1 MPAFIVAIFLTI
13 VIVILIPDILIIEVI
28 GGFLLVLGIAYLL
41 WKVFG
46 ADLNET
52 ESGTC
57 NSRIRKLLSQL
68 TSLKVE
74 KNK

>member
-13 VIVILIPDILIIEVI
+13 VIVILIPDILIIEVF
-28 GGFLLVLGIAYLL
+28 GDFLLVLGIAYLL

-57 NSRIRKLLSQL
+57 HSRIRKLLSQL

>member
-1 MPAFIVAIFLTI
+1 MPAFIFAIFLTT
-13 VIVILIPDILIIEVI
+13 VIVILIPDILMIEVF
-28 GGFLLVLGIAYLL
+28 GGFLLILGIAYLL
-41 WKVFG
+41 WKIFG
-46 ADLNET
+46 TDFNET
-52 ESGTC
+52 ESDTC

>member
-13 VIVILIPDILIIEVI
+13 VIVILIPDILIIEVF

-57 NSRIRKLLSQL
+57 HSRIRNLLS
-68 TSLKVE
+68 
-74 KNK
+74 

>member
-13 VIVILIPDILIIEVI
+13 VIVILIPDILIIEVA
-28 GGFLLVLGIAYLL
+28 GGFLLVLGIVYLL

-46 ADLNET
+46 TDFNET
-52 ESGTC
+52 KSGIC
-57 NSRIRKLLSQL
+57 HSRIRKLLSQL

>member
-1 MPAFIVAIFLTI
+1 MPAFIFAIFLTT
-13 VIVILIPDILIIEVI
+13 VIVILIPDILIIEVF
-28 GGFLLVLGIAYLL
+28 GGFLLILGIAYLL
-41 WKVFG
+41 WKIFG
-46 ADLNET
+46 TDFNET
-52 ESGTC
+52 ESDTY

>member
-13 VIVILIPDILIIEVI
+13 VIVILIPDILIIKVF

-41 WKVFG
+41 WKVFFI
-46 ADLNET
+46 DFNET

-57 NSRIRKLLSQL
+57 HSRIRKLLSQL

>member
-13 VIVILIPDILIIEVI
+13 VIVILIPDILIIEVF

-41 WKVFG
+41 WKVSG

>member
-1 MPAFIVAIFLTI
+1 M
-13 VIVILIPDILIIEVI
+13 
-28 GGFLLVLGIAYLL
+28 LVLGIAYLL

-46 ADLNET
+46 TDFNET
-52 ESGTC
+52 ESDTC